1 MWSKNRQ
8 ILEKNPDLF
17 FLRIWKVVLIWTCKS
32 STPQNLNAHISTPSR
47 LLYKFCTKQVGAI
60 HKLWCRVKVGN
71 FCNLPPVPFFNCRVY
86 LVNRLWCYPPHPL
99 PRQHSFWTTPLY
111 SHTLRFFFNFVSQ
124 VSCSKSFPPTK
135 WPRKQKN
142 VAREKFLEETALQLL
157 SRRGLRSPN
166 ARLSQH

>member
-1 MWSKNRQ
+1 MIGKMWSKNRQ
-8 ILEKNPDLF
+8 ILEKIPDLF

-124 VSCSKSFPPTK
+124 VSCSKSFPPTNSHLICTFRSDSEGGN
-135 WPRKQKN
+135 WIFWRCPPAKN
-142 VAREKFLEETALQLL
+142 NW
-157 SRRGLRSPN
+157 S
-166 ARLSQH
+166 